1 MVDNR
6 TIMIYFCQDVSLYP
20 ILRLILP
27 DLERERGPHNLK
39 QASLAKLYANVY
51 GFMKNSDNYKKL
63 ANYRSVSR
71 LCQNN
76 LFIKYVESRKLK
88 FKVKYV
94 YKQVLI

>member
-1 MVDNR
+1 
-6 TIMIYFCQDVSLYP
+6 
-20 ILRLILP
+20 
-27 DLERERGPHNLK
+27 
-39 QASLAKLYANVY
+39 
-51 GFMKNSDNYKKL
+51 MKNSDNYKKL

-76 LFIKYVESRKLK
+76 LFIKYAESRKLK